1 MPRSVL
7 LVDSNDQ
14 QSQVVR
20 ALLESDGFDVRVACT
35 GAGAVALMGERISR
49 FVVIDED
56 PPDISASNL
65 AIHLRA
71 LAETLMPSLKCTT
84 IAVRGDI
91 LRGESVDGFDHV
103 LPKPVQGS
111 SLSQLLA
118 IQPQPT

>member
-1 MPRSVL
+1 
-7 LVDSNDQ
+7 
-14 QSQVVR
+14 
-20 ALLESDGFDVRVACT
+20 
-35 GAGAVALMGERISR
+35 MGERISR

-103 LPKPVQGS
+103 LPKPVQVS